1 MKYIIEY
8 TLKHSSDTN
17 LVREFVESNLE
28 AYQRFNELCKQNIVG
43 SIVLKRNN
51 DIIAMRK

>member
-8 TLKHSSDTN
+8 T
-17 LVREFVESNLE
+17 LE